1 MSQGTPSC
9 CSNLSTPNMIAIPA
23 AAVVQGG
30 GGKGGLNL
38 EAIKSFLRPF
48 LGQKLCF
55 SKARQQTSTCM
66 NNYLSCPL
74 HHLQHL
80 FWLPDGSLILQA
92 TPFIDEVC
100 KANHSLGV
108 SSFIAL

>member
-38 EAIKSFLRPF
+38 EAKSFLRPF
-48 LGQKLCF
+48 LGQNDA
-55 SKARQQTSTCM
+55 SRR
-66 NNYLSCPL
+66 PDDR
-74 HHLQHL
+74 
-80 FWLPDGSLILQA
+80 LPHA
-92 TPFIDEVC
+92 
-100 KANHSLGV
+100 
-108 SSFIAL
+108 